1 MKGHSKELSSPPG
14 MESSTIVFVR
24 LSKRTTCIAG
34 HLTKSLTRKH
44 IIYKLTKISSVA
56 QQCFQSIHR
65 FKHRISP
72 QSHTSL
78 LHSSTMTTM
87 TTATTKISFLQ
98 VRDYILCI

>member
-44 IIYKLTKISSVA
+44 IIYKTDKNIICCATMFS
-56 QQCFQSIHR
+56 
-65 FKHRISP
+65 KHTQI
-72 QSHTSL
+72 
-78 LHSSTMTTM
+78 
-87 TTATTKISFLQ
+87 
-98 VRDYILCI
+98 